1 MCVGS
6 MASMRVGSLRSGM
19 IFIEGSSIELYVG
32 ECTGDGLIEGGKII
46 V

>member
-6 MASMRVGSLRSGM
+6 MASMRVGSLRSGT
-19 IFIEGSSIELYVG
+19 IFIARRTMYVG
-32 ECTGDGLIEGGKII
+32 ECIGDELIEGGKII